1 MGKADEDRK
10 ARLAQSLR
18 DNLRRRKGQA
28 RESHAAAAETVTTDK
43 SGDGHSSSE

>member
-28 RESHAAAAETVTTDK
+28 RESHAAAETVTTDK